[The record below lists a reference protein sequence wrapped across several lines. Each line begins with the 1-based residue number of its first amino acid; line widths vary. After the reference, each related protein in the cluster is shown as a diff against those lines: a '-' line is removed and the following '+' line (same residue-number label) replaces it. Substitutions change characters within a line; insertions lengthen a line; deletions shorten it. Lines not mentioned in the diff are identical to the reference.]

1 MKCCTCGVKVAAP
14 GCVLEG
20 GCTVQCGHSGE
31 PGGGICMTGE
41 GNGCSAIHPLEK
53 PRPGPIAAEAGQT
66 QALGKATIT
75 HSAFSSSWLGLGR
88 LLPGKE
94 PGGEGPSLKLLGRS

>member
-1 MKCCTCGVKVAAP
+1 MLFGGKDQKEGARGVWGQQGTPWRDTYKRRQ
-14 GCVLEG
+14 E
-20 GCTVQCGHSGE
+20 Q
-31 PGGGICMTGE
+31 
-41 GNGCSAIHPLEK
+41 GCSPIHPLEK
-53 PRPGPIAAEAGQT
+53 PRPGPTAAGAGQT

-75 HSAFSSSWLGLGR
+75 AFSNSWLGLGR